1 MQEIT
6 ATERTYY
13 FIKKPN
19 NVQLIEGVLDPKPG
33 RKQVVATQDE
43 NTIFSGPRRLDVLAE
58 IEATIGPQVAFND
71 LLTKD
76 EVNGGYTWGR
86 DGEEDDTFLVF
97 ARPSVAEPLSRALYE
112 VVNPGQTGMYARVY
126 HHPDPTQYCVM
137 EFRQED
143 IVPIAL
149 GADPTPIQDALAITV
164 TDGAL
169 TQQEA
174 DDIVNAVTTYAGQ
187 EVNLVDF
194 IPASWADQRVD
205 LETAILLGYNLE

>member
-1 MQEIT
+1 MQELV
-6 ATERTYY
+6 ATEKTYY
-13 FIKKPN
+13 FVVKPN
-19 NVQLIEGVLDPKPG
+19 NRKLSEGVLRPG
-33 RKQVVATQDE
+33 QVHATKSE
-43 NTIFSGPRRLDVLAE
+43 NMVFHGPRRLDVLAE
-58 IEATIGPQVAFND
+58 IESIIGPQVAFND

-97 ARPSVAEPLSRALYE
+97 ARPSVAEPLSRASYE

-169 TQQEA
+169 TQQEV
-174 DDIVNAVTTYAGQ
+174 DDIVNAVTSYAGQ

-194 IPASWADQRVD
+194 IPPSWADQRVD
-205 LETAILLGYNLE
+205 LETATLLGYNVE

>member
-1 MQEIT
+1 MQELV
-6 ATERTYY
+6 ATEKTYY
-13 FIKKPN
+13 FVVKPN
-19 NVQLIEGVLDPKPG
+19 NRKLSEGVLQPG
-33 RKQVVATQDE
+33 QVHATKSE
-43 NTIFSGPRRLDVLAE
+43 NMVFHGPRRLDVLAE
-58 IEATIGPQVAFND
+58 IESIIGPQVAFND

-76 EVNGGYTWGR
+76 KVSGGYTWGR
-86 DGEEDDTFLVF
+86 DEQEDDTFLVF

-126 HHPDPTQYCVM
+126 HHPDPTQYCIM

-169 TQQEA
+169 TQQEV

-194 IPASWADQRVD
+194 IPASWAGQQVD

>member
-1 MQEIT
+1 MQEISKP
-6 ATERTYY
+6 EKKTYY
-13 FIKKPN
+13 YIKNPEGTVLQEGWVNPN
-19 NVQLIEGVLDPKPG
+19 QVLGTPD
-33 RKQVVATQDE
+33 T
-43 NTIFSGPRRLDVLAE
+43 NTIHYSDNKLDV
-58 IEATIGPQVAFND
+58 IPHMEAYLGPQTAFNY

-76 EVNGGYTWGR
+76 EVNGGYIWGR
-86 DGEEDDTFLVF
+86 DGEEDTFFVF
-97 ARPSVAEPLSRALYE
+97 ARPSVAEPLSRALYQ

-164 TDGAL
+164 IDATL
-169 TQQEA
+169 TQEEVDNITGA
-174 DDIVNAVTTYAGQ
+174 ISLYAGQ

-194 IPASWADQRVD
+194 IPPSWAGQQVD
-205 LETAILLGYNLE
+205 KQTAITLGYNVE

>member
-19 NVQLIEGVLDPKPG
+19 NAQLIEGVLNPKPG

-43 NTIFSGPRRLDVLAE
+43 NTIFSGARRLDVLAE
-58 IEATIGPQVAFND
+58 IEAAIGPQVAFND

-97 ARPSVAEPLSRALYE
+97 ARPSVAEPLSRA
-112 VVNPGQTGMYARVY
+112 VVRSSKPRTNWYVRKSISPPRPNP
-126 HHPDPTQYCVM
+126 
-137 EFRQED
+137 
-143 IVPIAL
+143 
-149 GADPTPIQDALAITV
+149 
-164 TDGAL
+164 
-169 TQQEA
+169 
-174 DDIVNAVTTYAGQ
+174 
-187 EVNLVDF
+187 
-194 IPASWADQRVD
+194 
-205 LETAILLGYNLE
+205 ILCYGI